1 MTQPRP
7 NDRRRRRRLQ
17 TITTL
22 AATACAAAATV
33 LTGPGVAAAAT
44 VRPFHIQ
51 PASFGNPNG
60 SFDVP
65 PIHCGT
71 ASSLRGGVT
80 VTGTLADGW
89 GCLPGAHV
97 SWLNLAT
104 GATGAARM
112 SGGLGGRPA
121 QARLRTGPGQVVV
134 MVTASGVITPG
145 FATVAVW

>member
-22 AATACAAAATV
+22 AATACAAAASV
-33 LTGPGVAAAAT
+33 VAGPAAAT
-44 VRPFHIQ
+44 MVRPFQIQ

-71 ASSLRGGVT
+71 TSSLRGGVT
-80 VTGTLADGW
+80 VIGTLADGW
-89 GCLPGAHV
+89 GCLPGAQV

-121 QARLRTGPGQVVV
+121 QARLRTGPGQVVI

-145 FATVAVW
+145 FATVVVR